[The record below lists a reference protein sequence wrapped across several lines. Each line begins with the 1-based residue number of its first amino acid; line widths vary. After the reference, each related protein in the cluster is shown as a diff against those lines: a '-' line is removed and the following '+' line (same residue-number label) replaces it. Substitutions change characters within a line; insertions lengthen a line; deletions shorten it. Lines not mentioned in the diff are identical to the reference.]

1 MNKRQGELPRLFKEH
16 LQKITL
22 DKYNSVL
29 HSFSVRR
36 PTTIRANA
44 LRISGPELLR
54 DLRDLGVKLDTVNWC
69 REAFIVKNKS
79 LKDLTRLR
87 ASFAEVATEAEQG
100 FGGQRGINFY
110 EEGYFYVQSLSSMIP
125 AVVLDPKPG
134 EKILDLCAA
143 PGSKTTQMA
152 AMMENAGEIVANE
165 PNPIRAQKLN
175 ANLLKQ
181 GVTNTT
187 IICVKGEAL
196 SVKHDNYFD
205 KVLVDVPCSG
215 EGRIHT
221 YDPETFRGWSLGK
234 IERCAIIQKELLVA
248 AVLAVKK
255 GGIIVYSTCTL
266 EPEENE
272 RVVEKVLQ
280 KAGGYLTLEE
290 IKIGGLGGVE
300 GYKGM
305 LKVWPDKIMEGF
317 FVAKMRKNR

>member
-1 MNKRQGELPRLFKEH
+1 MNKRQAQLPRLLKDR
-16 LQKITL
+16 LQEITL

-36 PTTIRANA
+36 PTTIRANT
-44 LRISGPELLR
+44 LKISGPLLLR

-69 REAFIVKNKS
+69 KEAFIVRNKS
-79 LKDLTRLR
+79 LKDLRLLKYY
-87 ASFAEVATEAEQG
+87 Q
-100 FGGQRGINFY
+100 
-110 EEGYFYVQSLSSMIP
+110 EGYLYVQSLSSMIP
-125 AVVLDPKPG
+125 ALVLDPKPG

-152 AMMENAGEIVANE
+152 AMMENEGEIVANE

-181 GVTNTT
+181 GVTNTKM
-187 IICVKGEAL
+187 VNLYGEDVYKKY
-196 SVKHDNYFD
+196 SDYFD
-205 KVLVDVPCSG
+205 RVLVDAPCSG

-234 IERCAIIQKELLVA
+234 IERYVKVQKKLLIS

-266 EPEENE
+266 EPEENKG
-272 RVVEKVLQ
+272 VVDEILQ
-280 KAGGYLTLEE
+280 KAGGYLVLEE
-290 IKIGGLGGVE
+290 IKIE
-300 GYKGM
+300 GKEGEKGKKGI
-305 LKVWPDKIMEGF
+305 LRVWPDKLMEGF
-317 FVAKMRKNR
+317 FIAKMRKR